1 MGLSN
6 EGTEEG
12 QPDLWSDRLWGLQLF
27 PFLQNKAAVLSEALA
42 PNKHWA
48 SGTALNGA
56 LGRP

>member
-12 QPDLWSDRLWGLQLF
+12 QPDLWSDRPLGLWDLQLF

-42 PNKHWA
+42 PNKHGA
-48 SGTALNGA
+48 ALNGA